1 MRMPTSFL
9 VMFGGQF
16 NWKEKLFLAFAW
28 SPKVRCRHGALCV
41 AAAHVDLGTGW

>member
-28 SPKVRCRHGALCV
+28 SPKVRHLPGIL
-41 AAAHVDLGTGW
+41 LGM

>member
-16 NWKEKLFLAFAW
+16 NYKEKLFLAFAW
-28 SPKVRCRHGALCV
+28 SPKVRSRPEALSV
-41 AAAHVDLGTGW
+41 AGVPTP